1 MTSTYDTFSTTNTAH
16 RTGAALGA
24 PAFSAMAS
32 AGRTETSTVRAT
44 IVDADRNLHAL
55 ADGGA
60 G

>member
-1 MTSTYDTFSTTNTAH
+1 MISIYDTFSTTKTAH
-16 RTGAALGA
+16 RTGASLGV

-32 AGRTETSTVRAT
+32 AGRTESFTVRTA

-55 ADGGA
+55 AEGGA